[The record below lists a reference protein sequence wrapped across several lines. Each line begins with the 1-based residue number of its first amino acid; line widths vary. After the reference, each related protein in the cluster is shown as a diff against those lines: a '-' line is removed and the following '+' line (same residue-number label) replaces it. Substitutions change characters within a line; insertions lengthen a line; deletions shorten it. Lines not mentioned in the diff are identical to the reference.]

1 MCVSSS
7 FMRWGEVVY
16 VFVCVMS
23 VFLLHVLLRCVL
35 EPSPT
40 CFLLSTPCTLACF
53 WKKGTKE
60 QWSATRLR
68 TVVRSILCHRD
79 DDFSLG
85 VSCFKIP
92 DSVCNVTQRETAIDN
107 RFHLTGFKQ
116 LFHKHQILLVWFMSR
131 VPHFLSPSH

>member
-53 WKKGTKE
+53 WKKGTQE
-60 QWSATRLR
+60 QWSATHAENGRRVQIYVTVMTTFPLACPASRYRIASADSPNGQRL
-68 TVVRSILCHRD
+68 
-79 DDFSLG
+79 
-85 VSCFKIP
+85 
-92 DSVCNVTQRETAIDN
+92 
-107 RFHLTGFKQ
+107 
-116 LFHKHQILLVWFMSR
+116 
-131 VPHFLSPSH
+131 